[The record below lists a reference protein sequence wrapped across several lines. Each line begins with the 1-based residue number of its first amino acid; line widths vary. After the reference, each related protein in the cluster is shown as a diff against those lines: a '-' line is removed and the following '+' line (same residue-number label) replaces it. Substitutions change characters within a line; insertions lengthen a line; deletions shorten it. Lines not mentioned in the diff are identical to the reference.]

1 VVRLPIVAAIAAA
14 VAVAPVRARADGAGV
29 IAAGADRA
37 AVAAAVVDAIAAGGP
52 RRVVGDAVAEARA
65 ALAAGAVPAAT
76 LVRFRRVREMIDDG
90 WRAFLRVQIDFA
102 QNRLAAARSEAE
114 ALAALP
120 GGAELYADAALRL
133 GAVMQYRRIPEA
145 QAVLAL
151 ALALDPARPIALSEF
166 SPDVVD
172 AVAAVR
178 AAPAALQRLHVAAR
192 PAGARVAIDGVE
204 LGAAPLDAQVVR
216 GQHLVVA
223 RAPLHRPVVQ
233 GVLVD
238 GPAAV
243 DLALDPDDD
252 AVRLA
257 SGPEPGLAAPA
268 EQLLV
273 DTAAAF
279 ADLDDVVIAAVSDRR
294 GGPALVVQRCG
305 GAPGG
310 VRCTPPAEV
319 GFGDRAGLPAAA
331 REAWRTVQDGALTE
345 RPLVISGIRRDTV
358 FAGCRLCRSPWV
370 WAGAGAAVLATLIA
384 IAASSGSQPPPVVT
398 IDGHGFGR

>member
-14 VAVAPVRARADGAGV
+14 VAAAPVRARADGAGV

-223 RAPLHRPVVQ
+223 RAPLHHPAVQ

-252 AVRLA
+252 ALRLA
-257 SGPEPGLAAPA
+257 SSVEPGLAAPA
-268 EQLLV
+268 ELLLI
-273 DTAAAF
+273 DTTAAF
-279 ADLDDVVIAAVSDRR
+279 ADLDEVVIAAVRDRP
-294 GGPALVVQRCG
+294 GSLALVVQRCG
-305 GAPGG
+305 GAP

-319 GFGDRAGLPAAA
+319 GFGDRAALPAAA
-331 REAWRTVQDGALTE
+331 REAWRTVQDGVLTE

-358 FAGCRLCRSPWV
+358 FTGCRLCRSPWV
-370 WAGAGAAVLATLIA
+370 WAGAGAAVLATLLA
-384 IAASSGSQPPPVVT
+384 IAASSGSQPPPIVT

>member
-1 VVRLPIVAAIAAA
+1 
-14 VAVAPVRARADGAGV
+14 
-29 IAAGADRA
+29 
-37 AVAAAVVDAIAAGGP
+37 
-52 RRVVGDAVAEARA
+52 
-65 ALAAGAVPAAT
+65 
-76 LVRFRRVREMIDDG
+76 
-90 WRAFLRVQIDFA
+90 
-102 QNRLAAARSEAE
+102 
-114 ALAALP
+114 
-120 GGAELYADAALRL
+120 
-133 GAVMQYRRIPEA
+133 MQYRRIPEA